1 MEIALFSPSSIFGH
15 DEDDDDQSSP
25 QREAVQTYEERT
37 HKFPELELSIR
48 EFTFH
53 ELNANLLWPGT
64 FSFAECLVDNK
75 PRFQGSRIIELGSGT
90 GALAIFLRKSFGV
103 DITTS
108 DFDDEEVEEN
118 IAHNCR
124 VNGII
129 PALPHIRH
137 TWGETFPTSDPDWD
151 LVIASDILLYVK
163 QYPNLIKTLSF
174 LLKLYKPSLSSPQ
187 DTLNGFPCPAFLMSW
202 RRRIGKEDEALFF
215 TGCKDAGLAVEH
227 VGSRVFCISPIEY
240 TTTAETKKVNDHS
253 NATFS
258 YDSVLWMVGNH
269 ILFFFFYV
277 VHLFDLENV
286 VCKTVT
292 IKCFISTAQTILQ
305 GNLKIFT
312 ICKFLNNFFDWHC
325 VLSAM

>member
-1 MEIALFSPSSIFGH
+1 MDIALFSPSSIFGH
-15 DEDDDDQSSP
+15 DEEDHDQSSP
-25 QREAVQTYEERT
+25 QKEADQTYEERT

-64 FSFAECLVDNK
+64 FSFAGWLVENK

-108 DFDDEEVEEN
+108 DFDDEEVEMN

-124 VNGII
+124 VNGIV

-137 TWGETFPTSDPDWD
+137 SWGDAFPASDPDWD

-174 LLKLYKPSLSSPQ
+174 LLKSYKVKDNKLSLSIPQ
-187 DTLNGFPCPAFLMSW
+187 DASNGFPCPAFLMSW
-202 RRRIGKEDEALFF
+202 RRRIGREDEALFF
-215 TGCKDAGLAVEH
+215 NGCEDAGLSVEH
-227 VGSRVFCISPIEY
+227 VGSRVFCISPRKI
-240 TTTAETKKVNDHS
+240 TTTAETKE
-253 NATFS
+253 T
-258 YDSVLWMVGNH
+258 
-269 ILFFFFYV
+269 
-277 VHLFDLENV
+277 
-286 VCKTVT
+286 
-292 IKCFISTAQTILQ
+292 
-305 GNLKIFT
+305 
-312 ICKFLNNFFDWHC
+312 
-325 VLSAM
+325 